1 LTKSEKLKK
10 KEGNAMQGSILSGNI
25 DTTTKEFMITEVKH
39 VPTQSSLS
47 LEKANSLYRRIEQQ
61 DMHEG
66 MMVTINDGWPIF
78 LNSHEVQL
86 LKGDLQSI
94 LQQL

>member
-1 LTKSEKLKK
+1 
-10 KEGNAMQGSILSGNI
+10 MQGSILRGDVDAS
-25 DTTTKEFMITEVKH
+25 THQFTITEVKH

-66 MMVTINDGWPIF
+66 MMITVNDGWPIF
-78 LNSHEVQL
+78 LTSSEVQL
-86 LKGDLQSI
+86 LKQDLQSI